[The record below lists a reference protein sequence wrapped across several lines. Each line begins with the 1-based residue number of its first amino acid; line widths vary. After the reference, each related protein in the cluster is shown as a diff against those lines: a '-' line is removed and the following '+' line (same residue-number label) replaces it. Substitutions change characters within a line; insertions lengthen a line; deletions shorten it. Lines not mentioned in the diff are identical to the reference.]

1 AFDLTNKMPS
11 HDYWVAK
18 TYILIADNYVAMK
31 DIFQAKSTLQS
42 IIENYENKE
51 DDILTLATEKLDLLN
66 KRTK

>member
-1 AFDLTNKMPS
+1 
-11 HDYWVAK
+11 VAK

-42 IIENYENKE
+42 ILENYENKE
-51 DDILTLATEKLDLLN
+51 DDILSLAKEKLDTLN

>member
-1 AFDLTNKMPS
+1 MPS

-42 IIENYENKE
+42 VIENYDEKE
-51 DDILTLATEKLDLLN
+51 DGILLLAKEKLDSLN
-66 KRTK
+66 KRAK

>member
-1 AFDLTNKMPS
+1 

-42 IIENYENKE
+42 ILENYENKE
-51 DDILTLATEKLDLLN
+51 DDILSLAKEKLDTLN

>member
-1 AFDLTNKMPS
+1 MPS

-42 IIENYENKE
+42 VIENYEEKE
-51 DDILTLATEKLDLLN
+51 DGILLLAKEKLDSLN
-66 KRTK
+66 KRAK